1 MPAVRGLRRT
11 SCLAVALLA
20 FSAIWETAGAGDW
33 SLRTNLTE
41 TLSFNDN
48 IGFVVDPDGDAF
60 GAFSKI
66 GLTSRYVSDVD
77 DFVLGGSLG
86 YQSYFGVS
94 NDIPGNRLMPSL
106 NTSYM
111 RKGKSA
117 DFSIGASLVYQ
128 PASQNTGLEI
138 PDAQPS
144 GDIVTLSANSSVAYK
159 VDARNTLSL
168 AARASKVDF
177 VDKAA
182 TDVPFKSLGS
192 TLTWQRKQTKRVDF
206 NVTSGL
212 DWYDYDDAVNRERY
226 YYVLRGGTAARLSN
240 RMSVTGNLGGTL
252 SSTLSDAPNGD
263 SSSLGAL
270 ADAGFTYALKDGAL
284 AGAVSYGLT
293 PDDAGVFSNSLNF
306 SASITHRVN
315 DLTNLRLG
323 GQFQLS
329 DSSEDGTLANAS
341 ASISPSLTYTLARD
355 WTLTASYQFAWKD
368 DEAGAAIQNSV
379 FLTVSRDYVL
389 IP

>member
-1 MPAVRGLRRT
+1 M
-11 SCLAVALLA
+11 ALLA
-20 FSAIWETAGAGDW
+20 VSAIWETAGAGDW

-48 IGFVVDPDGDAF
+48 IGFVTEPDGVAF
-60 GAFSKI
+60 GTFSRI
-66 GLTSRYVSDVD
+66 GLTSRYLTHVD

-106 NTSYM
+106 NTSYV

-128 PASQNTGLEI
+128 PASPNTGLEI
-138 PDAQPS
+138 PDAEPS

-177 VDKAA
+177 VNKAA

-206 NVTSGL
+206 NVTSSL

-329 DSSEDGTLANAS
+329 DSSEDGTFANAS

>member
-1 MPAVRGLRRT
+1 M
-11 SCLAVALLA
+11 ALLA
-20 FSAIWETAGAGDW
+20 VSAIWETAGAGDW

>member
-1 MPAVRGLRRT
+1 M
-11 SCLAVALLA
+11 ALLA
-20 FSAIWETAGAGDW
+20 VSAIWETAGAGDW

-41 TLSFNDN
+41 SLSFNDN

-66 GLTSRYVSDVD
+66 GLTSRYVSDID

-106 NTSYM
+106 NTSYV

-138 PDAQPS
+138 PDAEPS

-177 VDKAA
+177 VNKAA

-206 NVTSGL
+206 NVTSSL

-329 DSSEDGTLANAS
+329 DSSEDGTFANAS